1 MEIVG
6 ATRGFADTQV
16 YRMADKTRST
26 RKKPVSQKRVATVLA
41 SLVGTLTLSAGV
53 LLLLEGGAGSAP
65 LAAAFA
71 AQPLDVQLATNAPL
85 RSDAWEYIIVYES
98 GDLAGSSASLAE
110 GRVTGGAELPPH
122 TVRPKA
128 NFHFVIDSA
137 RSGRQATDGQ
147 LEVGTSWLNQQVGAP
162 NAGWPDIRYH
172 QIPPYT
178 NAVGVCLISDL
189 NRAPVSAAQHER
201 LLQVLHELQHRLH
214 IPKSHIY
221 FQWELG
227 PNASSASITLN
238 R

>member
-1 MEIVG
+1 M
-6 ATRGFADTQV
+6 
-16 YRMADKTRST
+16 
-26 RKKPVSQKRVATVLA
+26 SQKRVATVLA

-53 LLLLEGGAGSAP
+53 LLLLEGGAGSTP
-65 LAAAFA
+65 LAAAFT
-71 AQPLDVQLATNAPL
+71 AQPVEAQLATNVPL
-85 RSDAWEYIIVYES
+85 QQGTWEYIIVYES
-98 GDLAGSSASLAE
+98 GDLAGSSASLAD
-110 GRVTGGAELPPH
+110 GRVTGGADLPPH

-137 RSGRQATDGQ
+137 QSGRSPSDGH

-162 NAGWPDIRYH
+162 NAGWPDVRYH

-189 NRAPVSAAQHER
+189 NRAPVSAAQHQC
-201 LLQVLHELQHRLH
+201 LVQVLRDLQQRLH

-227 PNASSASITLN
+227 PNAVNASLTQKAYADTVRSSLD
-238 R
+238 